1 MRIKVTTRRLFTVV
15 AALISV
21 PALHATS
28 EEEMAA
34 KMALLEKRLAELE
47 SRLAENEQ
55 ETKEVKVLAANTTTS
70 AGAANTGILGNATT
84 FDILAGS
91 AWRNL
96 RWTQEEQWE
105 SIRKGSTI
113 EEVEAALGHPP
124 RTVESL
130 KPRVDLVYFYETGIR
145 DRAHGMHGKISF
157 KKGKVI
163 AVTKPDFRRAA
174 AAQQ

>member
-47 SRLAENEQ
+47 SRLADNEQ
-55 ETKEVKVLAANTTTS
+55 ETKEVKVLAANTSASTGAAD
-70 AGAANTGILGNATT
+70 AGALGNSAT

-96 RWTQEEQWE
+96 RWTQEDQWE
-105 SIRKGSTI
+105 GIVKGSTI

-124 RTVESL
+124 RTIESL
-130 KPRVDLVYFYETGIR
+130 KPRVDLVYYYETSIR
-145 DRAHGMHGKISF
+145 DRENGLRGKVSF

-163 AVTKPDFRRAA
+163 AVTKPDFRRVSGAR
-174 AAQQ
+174 